1 MRIFAIGD
9 LHLSFSC
16 DKPMH
21 VFGSAWENHVER
33 LEEAWQRTVL
43 PEDTVLIPGDISW
56 AMHLPDAAA
65 DLAFIPRQ
73 RPRIRRSTRG
83 SLRGWSCRSGPCRR
97 TAKGW

>member
-33 LEEAWQRTVL
+33 LEEASET
-43 PEDTVLIPGDISW
+43 
-56 AMHLPDAAA
+56 M
-65 DLAFIPRQ
+65 
-73 RPRIRRSTRG
+73 
-83 SLRGWSCRSGPCRR
+83 
-97 TAKGW
+97 

>member
-33 LEEAWQRTVL
+33 LEESWQRTVL

-65 DLAFIPRQ
+65 DLAFIGR
-73 RPRIRRSTRG
+73 
-83 SLRGWSCRSGPCRR
+83 LSG
-97 TAKGW
+97 T